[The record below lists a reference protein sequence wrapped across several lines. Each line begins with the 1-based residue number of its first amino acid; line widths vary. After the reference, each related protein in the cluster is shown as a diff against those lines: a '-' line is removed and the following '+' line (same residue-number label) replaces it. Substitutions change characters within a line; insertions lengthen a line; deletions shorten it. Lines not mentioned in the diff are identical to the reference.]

1 MPTTFVAAVRVQT
14 SILRNAK
21 SWKFLRD
28 VTQFTSPSHTDTQS
42 HTNAHILVSER
53 GACFFLHH
61 DRYALF
67 ALHTFLRTHWRVVFH
82 CVLFFVKLSLWFF
95 LFFPSFFFCN
105 FNCYIFVAF
114 VFMVR
119 SVLFQLT
126 SAARNFNK
134 QIVCWILLPEV
145 CNGLHG
151 GNECKK

>member
-1 MPTTFVAAVRVQT
+1 MPTPSNYPYQWLALQVVNRSPSKFTAISAKNKKIVTRKKRKAKQQQQRQMPTTFVAAVRVQT

-82 CVLFFVKLSLWFF
+82 CVLFFVKLSLLFLYFF
-95 LFFPSFFFCN
+95 LFFF
-105 FNCYIFVAF
+105 
-114 VFMVR
+114 
-119 SVLFQLT
+119 L
-126 SAARNFNK
+126 
-134 QIVCWILLPEV
+134 
-145 CNGLHG
+145 
-151 GNECKK
+151 